1 MGFNN
6 NFKMQKVFPLG
17 FKFMAFFSCKFGSKA
32 LQGRFS
38 SKDISIKK
46 VYPDETL
53 PLASTIHQ

>member
-6 NFKMQKVFPLG
+6 NFKLQKVLPPG
-17 FKFMAFFSCKFGSKA
+17 FKFMAFFSCKFGSKV

-46 VYPDETL
+46 V
-53 PLASTIHQ
+53 